1 MTTEQV
7 RRAHQA
13 APFKP
18 FTIHLADGRTF
29 TVHHPEL
36 MMLSPGG
43 RTVVL
48 AVSDEAFEIIDL
60 LLVTSL
66 TTGNGSQEG

>member
-1 MTTEQV
+1 
-7 RRAHQA
+7 
-13 APFKP
+13 
-18 FTIHLADGRTF
+18 
-29 TVHHPEL
+29 

>member
-7 RRAHQA
+7 RRAQHT

-29 TVHHPEL
+29 SVQRPEL
-36 MMLSPGG
+36 MLISPGG

-60 LLVTSL
+60 FLVTSL
-66 TTGNGSQEG
+66 TTGNGSTEG